1 MPLLFDIS
9 GFEALF
15 HVNYK
20 PVVITA
26 YRITQDKD
34 IAEDI
39 AQRVF
44 AKMWEERNSLVISTS
59 LRSYLFQN
67 AIDQS
72 LDYLKKIKDV
82 TATEALFNTSGEE
95 IFPSVKYPMS
105 IKGTGRQIED
115 AISLLP
121 MACRIIFV
129 LSRYEHLK
137 YKEIA
142 QRLDISVNIVED
154 QITRALKH
162 LMKCFY

>member
-1 MPLLFDIS
+1 
-9 GFEALF
+9 
-15 HVNYK
+15 
-20 PVVITA
+20 
-26 YRITQDKD
+26 
-34 IAEDI
+34 
-39 AQRVF
+39 
-44 AKMWEERNSLVISTS
+44 
-59 LRSYLFQN
+59 
-67 AIDQS
+67 